1 MTVLLRARN
10 LTRTYSSA
18 AGDVHACVD
27 VSLDVSAGELVVVR
41 GPSGAGKSTLLN
53 LLGTL
58 DKPTS
63 GTIEIDGQEVTAL
76 AEDALAVIRR
86 DNLGFIF
93 QSFGLVSIL
102 SAAENVELPLR
113 IAGVAA
119 AERVERVDEA
129 LARVGLEKH
138 AEQRPSE
145 LSGGQQQRVGIARAI
160 VSRPHILIA
169 DEPTGQLDS
178 RTAASIMDLLSVL
191 AHEQGLAAIVS
202 THDPLLVAR
211 ADRVIDIHDGRITA
225 VHDAKALA
233 SEPSAESQTESA
245 ELQRDSAEPAAA
257 APPAGLEEQP
267 EVPATPPLTRKALKI
282 QRAMTGEIPI
292 IRFADAD
299 GGSEKSAGESTHGG

>member
-1 MTVLLRARN
+1 MTVLLRASN

-27 VSLDVSAGELVVVR
+27 VSLEVSAGELVVVR

-63 GTIEIDGQEVTAL
+63 GTIEIDGKEVTAL
-76 AEDALAVIRR
+76 GEDALATIRR
-86 DNLGFIF
+86 DHLGFIF

-113 IAGVAA
+113 IAGVPA
-119 AERVERVDEA
+119 AERTERVDEA
-129 LARVGLEKH
+129 LERVGLEKH

-178 RTAASIMDLLSVL
+178 RTAASIMDLLAVL

-225 VHDAKALA
+225 VRVNDATTEPGDET
-233 SEPSAESQTESA
+233 EPSAEVPE
-245 ELQRDSAEPAAA
+245 EGAEPTQSESS
-257 APPAGLEEQP
+257 PAEPDVEEQS
-267 EVPATPPLTRKALKI
+267 EVPPTPPLTRKALKI

-292 IRFADAD
+292 IRFSDD
-299 GGSEKSAGESTHGG
+299 GSAIDPRGETPQGG